1 MTVIQVYFGIC
12 PTDKFIFL
20 FTAPLFENSSYLD
33 NLAILG
39 KYKNVREVALKKGE
53 SGWGIM
59 ILEGKHSIA
68 GTGVFVSDL
77 QPGSCAEKAG
87 LLRGDMILAVNGED
101 FVGVNYDTAARILK
115 TLDGVITMIVANAN
129 IDCHNASNHDT
140 NTASDETSEEKI
152 TTQGSPEKPKLPPK
166 PAIAPKPA
174 GISPSHT
181 A

>member
-1 MTVIQVYFGIC
+1 M
-12 PTDKFIFL
+12 
-20 FTAPLFENSSYLD
+20 S
-33 NLAILG
+33 
-39 KYKNVREVALKKGE
+39 LKKGE

-77 QPGSCAEKAG
+77 QTGSCAEQAG

-115 TLDGVITMIVANAN
+115 TLDGTIAMIVANAN
-129 IDCHNASNHDT
+129 IDCASNSAHTDT
-140 NTASDETSEEKI
+140 NACDQTEGKAVE
-152 TTQGSPEKPKLPPK
+152 QGSPDKPKLPPK

-174 GISPSHT
+174 GLSPSHVT
-181 A
+181 

>member
-1 MTVIQVYFGIC
+1 
-12 PTDKFIFL
+12 
-20 FTAPLFENSSYLD
+20 
-33 NLAILG
+33 
-39 KYKNVREVALKKGE
+39 
-53 SGWGIM
+53 M

-77 QPGSCAEKAG
+77 QPGSCAEQAG

-115 TLDGVITMIVANAN
+115 TLDGTITMIVANAN
-129 IDCHNASNHDT
+129 IDCNASTHT
-140 NTASDETSEEKI
+140 NTTAEDGAEEKI
-152 TTQGSPEKPKLPPK
+152 VTQGSPEKPKLPPK

-181 A
+181 G

>member
-1 MTVIQVYFGIC
+1 
-12 PTDKFIFL
+12 
-20 FTAPLFENSSYLD
+20 
-33 NLAILG
+33 
-39 KYKNVREVALKKGE
+39 LKKGE

-77 QPGSCAEKAG
+77 QPGSCAEQAG

-115 TLDGVITMIVANAN
+115 TLDGTITMIVANAN
-129 IDCHNASNHDT
+129 IDCNASNHAVPT
-140 NTASDETSEEKI
+140 LEEK
-152 TTQGSPEKPKLPPK
+152 TEEKVSAQGSPEKPKLPPK

-174 GISPSHT
+174 GISPTHS

>member
-1 MTVIQVYFGIC
+1 
-12 PTDKFIFL
+12 
-20 FTAPLFENSSYLD
+20 
-33 NLAILG
+33 
-39 KYKNVREVALKKGE
+39 
-53 SGWGIM
+53 M

-77 QPGSCAEKAG
+77 QPGSCAEQAG

-115 TLDGVITMIVANAN
+115 TLDGTISMIVANAN
-129 IDCHNASNHDT
+129 IDCSGSSHT
-140 NTASDETSEEKI
+140 NSISEEK
-152 TTQGSPEKPKLPPK
+152 TEEKPASQASPEKPKLPPK

-181 A
+181 G

>member
-1 MTVIQVYFGIC
+1 M
-12 PTDKFIFL
+12 PS
-20 FTAPLFENSSYLD
+20 FENSSYLID
-33 NLAILG
+33 LVILG

-140 NTASDETSEEKI
+140 KTASDETSEEKI
-152 TTQGSPEKPKLPPK
+152 TAQGSPEKPKLPPK

-181 A
+181 G

>member
-1 MTVIQVYFGIC
+1 MDSHLITV
-12 PTDKFIFL
+12 
-20 FTAPLFENSSYLD
+20 PLFENSSYLI
-33 NLAILG
+33 NLFILG

-181 A
+181 G